1 MSFQGRLCL
10 GASTTFDCLKL
21 KFFLYSFLTIAM
33 FKVFKG
39 LLLCADL
46 LQQYALIYFREF
58 QLLMAFLPILRQNR
72 EIIVD
77 FLPNQQTCSYFG
89 P

>member
-1 MSFQGRLCL
+1 
-10 GASTTFDCLKL
+10 
-21 KFFLYSFLTIAM
+21 M

-39 LLLCADL
+39 LLLCGDL
-46 LQQYALIYFREF
+46 PQQFALIYFREF
-58 QLLMAFLPILRQNR
+58 QLLRASLPTLRQNR

-89 P
+89 PLNLQILPFHSQEFPKALM